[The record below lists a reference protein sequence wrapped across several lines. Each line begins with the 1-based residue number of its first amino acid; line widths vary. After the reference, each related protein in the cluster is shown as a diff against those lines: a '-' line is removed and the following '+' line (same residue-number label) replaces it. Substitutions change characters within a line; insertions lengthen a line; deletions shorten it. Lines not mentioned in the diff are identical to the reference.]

1 MTMPCGRP
9 SLSRDSIEAAL
20 QRSGLTANVPVQ
32 VHPDINEGGSADRY
46 QHMCS
51 QPTAALPILALRPN
65 ERAEY
70 ERAQQTHQRIQKIVE
85 GK

>member
-1 MTMPCGRP
+1 
-9 SLSRDSIEAAL
+9 LSRDSIEAAL